1 MAGGEGTRLRP
12 MTANQP
18 KPLLPVV
25 NKPIMEHV
33 LRLLK
38 RYGFDETV
46 VTVQFLASLV
56 RTYFGDGD
64 ELGMHLSYATEETPL
79 GTAGSVKNAEEALRD
94 DAFLVISGDALTDI
108 DLGKVVQAHR
118 DRGAL
123 VTVCLTRVP
132 DPLEFGIVITDEQQR
147 IERFLEKPTWGQVF
161 SDTVNTGIY
170 VMEPEVFA
178 HVAAGQPVDW
188 SGDVF
193 PALVAAGAPVF
204 GYVADGYWEDVGTH
218 ESYMKVQADV
228 LNRRVEVEIDG
239 FEVSPGVWI
248 GEGAEVD
255 PDAIV
260 KGPVFVGAYAKVEA
274 GAELREYTVLG
285 DNVVVQ
291 NGAFLHRAVV
301 HDNAFIGAQANLRG
315 CVIGKNTDVMR
326 AARIEEGA
334 VVGDECVVEA
344 EAFVSSGVKVYPY
357 KTIEAGAVVNTS
369 VIWESRGSSS
379 LFGPRGVSGLVNVEI
394 TPEYVVRLASAYA
407 TTLKKGSVV
416 TTSRDA
422 SRAARAFKRAVIAAL
437 TSSAI
442 DVQDLELVP
451 LPVTRFETARSSAL
465 GGVVL
470 RTTPGDPQSIDIIF
484 LDERGADV
492 SQTVRRKIERTFSRQ
507 EFRRAFPGEIA
518 ELSFPPRLLDSYS
531 QELFS
536 AIDVRGIAEAGL
548 KVVVDTACGAASL
561 VLPTLLGRL
570 GVDVLTVNNRL
581 DETLAAGSL
590 AQHRQGMERLG
601 ALVSSSRAAFGVRF
615 DPVGERLF
623 LVDERGQ
630 LVHEDRA
637 LLVVLDLV
645 AAERGRGARIALP
658 VTTTRVAERVARF
671 HGAQVAWTS
680 TSPHDLSRAA
690 AEPGVIFAGDGRGG
704 FVIPEFSYAIDALA
718 AFARL
723 VGLVARTNLTLSQ
736 IDARIP
742 QAHVVRRDVPTPWA
756 AKGAVMRGVVE
767 AAGGRELDTTDGV
780 RMVEPDGSWVL
791 ILPDPSEALTH
802 VWAEGADSAAAHRV
816 LGHWC
821 AVVGQ
826 AADWAGRGL
835 PEVGGPDGPAG
846 QVTASSPAPSMTPR
860 PARSAPA
867 AEELEVPHT
876 VQLPAD
882 AAEPVPPVDPGD
894 TIRADPSSTRARRE
908 P

>member
-38 RYGFDETV
+38 RHGFDETV

-79 GTAGSVKNAEEALRD
+79 GTAGSVKNAEDALRD

-108 DLGKVVQAHR
+108 DLGEVVRAHR
-118 DRGAL
+118 DKGAL
-123 VTVCLTRVP
+123 VTVCLKRVP
-132 DPLEFGIVITDEQQR
+132 DPLEFGIVITDEEQR

-170 VMEPEVFA
+170 VMEPEVFR
-178 HVAAGQPVDW
+178 HVAKGESVDW

-193 PALVAAGAPVF
+193 PALLEAGAPVF

-218 ESYMKVQADV
+218 ESYIKVQADV
-228 LNRRVEVEIDG
+228 LNRQVDVEIDG
-239 FEVSPGVWI
+239 FEMSPGVWV
-248 GEGAEVD
+248 GDGAEID
-255 PDAIV
+255 PDAII

-274 GAELREYTVLG
+274 GAELREFTVLG
-285 DNVVVQ
+285 DNVVVKG
-291 NGAFLHRAVV
+291 GAFLHRAVV

-326 AARIEEGA
+326 AARVEEGA
-334 VVGDECVVEA
+334 VVGDECVVEE
-344 EAFVSSGVKVYPY
+344 EAYLSSGVKVYPF

-442 DVQDLELVP
+442 DVNDLELVP
-451 LPVTRFETARSSAL
+451 L
-465 GGVVL
+465 
-470 RTTPGDPQSIDIIF
+470 SIDILF
-484 LDERGADV
+484 LDERGADI
-492 SQTVRRKIERTFSRQ
+492 SQAARRKIERTFSRQ

-518 ELSFPPRLLDSYS
+518 ELSFPARLLDSYS

-536 AIDVRGIAEAGL
+536 AIDVRGIADAGL
-548 KVVVDTACGAASL
+548 KVVVDTAGGAASL
-561 VLPTLLGRL
+561 VLPSLLGRL

-581 DETLAAGSL
+581 DENSTAESL
-590 AQHRQGMERLG
+590 AEHLRGLERLG
-601 ALVSSSRAAFGVRF
+601 DLVSSSRAAFGVRF
-615 DPVGERLF
+615 DPVGERLA
-623 LVDERGQ
+623 LVDERGE
-630 LVHEDRA
+630 LVHDDRA

-645 AAERGRGARIALP
+645 AAERGRGAKIALP
-658 VTTTRVAERVARF
+658 VTTTRVAEQVTQF
-671 HGAQVAWTS
+671 HGAEIVWTS
-680 TSPHDLSRAA
+680 TSPDDLSRCA
-690 AEPGVIFAGDGRGG
+690 AEPGVVFAGDGRGG
-704 FVIPEFSYAIDALA
+704 FVVPEFSPAIDAVA

-723 VGLVARTNLTLSQ
+723 LGLVARTQLTLSQ

-742 QAHVVRRDVPTPWA
+742 QAHVVRRSVPTPWA
-756 AKGAVMRGVVE
+756 VKGTVMRRVVE
-767 AAGGRELDTTDGV
+767 AAGEREIDTTDGV
-780 RMVEPDGSWVL
+780 RVVEPDGSWVL
-791 ILPDPSEALTH
+791 VLPDPAEAITH
-802 VWAEGADSAAAHRV
+802 LWAEAPDAAAAARL
-816 LGHWC
+816 LGSWA
-821 AVVGQ
+821 AVVED
-826 AADWAGRGL
+826 AETHD
-835 PEVGGPDGPAG
+835 
-846 QVTASSPAPSMTPR
+846 
-860 PARSAPA
+860 RS
-867 AEELEVPHT
+867 
-876 VQLPAD
+876 Q
-882 AAEPVPPVDPGD
+882 
-894 TIRADPSSTRARRE
+894 R
-908 P
+908 